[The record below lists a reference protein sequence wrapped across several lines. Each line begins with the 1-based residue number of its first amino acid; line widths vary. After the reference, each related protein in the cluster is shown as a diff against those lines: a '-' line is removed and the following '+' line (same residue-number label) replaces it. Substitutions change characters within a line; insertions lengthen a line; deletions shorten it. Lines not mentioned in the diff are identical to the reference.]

1 MGYWA
6 KDGSYVRD
14 ASDDAPRMTQGDAWE
29 AEQRVL
35 EGMKDWEA
43 QENRRKAAEKES
55 RVEYHEIRKNIENQR
70 MNAIKYERNQMEAIR
85 IIVEQKRQEYN
96 KKSWFNHVLCKD
108 ECVMPTV
115 IPGHNCMWRFTEKTH
130 CSNQDYIN
138 ASTFPQDYDFE
149 KINISY
155 ICGMSVPPLML
166 KRVVTRLIESG
177 IFKTEVN

>member
-14 ASDDAPRMTQGDAWE
+14 ASDDAPRMTQRDAWE

-96 KKSWFNHVLCKD
+96 KKSWFGKAIAELRGK
-108 ECVMPTV
+108 T
-115 IPGHNCMWRFTEKTH
+115 FTKMRNEIE
-130 CSNQDYIN
+130 DY
-138 ASTFPQDYDFE
+138 AT
-149 KINISY
+149 
-155 ICGMSVPPLML
+155 
-166 KRVVTRLIESG
+166 KRVENMSPEYLERFIENNSEEKG
-177 IFKTEVN
+177 RSRR